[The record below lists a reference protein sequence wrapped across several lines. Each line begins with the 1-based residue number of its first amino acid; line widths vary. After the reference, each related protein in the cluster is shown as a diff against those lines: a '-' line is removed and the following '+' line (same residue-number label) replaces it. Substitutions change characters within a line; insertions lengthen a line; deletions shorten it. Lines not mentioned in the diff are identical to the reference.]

1 MLTCLRVRNFAIID
15 ALEVELGPGLN
26 VLTGE
31 TGAGKSILI
40 DALGL
45 VLGEKARNDL
55 VRTGAAQAEV
65 EALFELE
72 GAAAVADRLA
82 RAGIEVDE
90 GEAREGGGA
99 ELVVRRVVSQNG
111 RSRAYVNGR
120 LVTLAQL
127 AQLAAGLADIS
138 SQHEHHT
145 LVDPMSHLGYLD
157 AFGGLAERVTAV
169 REVYDE
175 LAAASHALG
184 EARARLRGRADRADF
199 LSFQISEIDA
209 VSPQPGESAKLAAD
223 RERLRHAEKLL
234 RAAGGAEETLYG
246 RDGSLSEELGKVIAM
261 IRDAAHLDET
271 LAPAL
276 ASLEAADAQI
286 VEAARELG
294 HYARNVA
301 LDPERL
307 SEVDDRLH
315 ALTRLV
321 RKYAPLAPPRAEG
334 GAVEGTAA
342 EGATPE
348 DAVRA
353 HRARAAAELA
363 SLTHAE
369 DEIAALEK
377 RRDAALLRA
386 GAIARE
392 LSKARSEVARSLS
405 ERVSQE
411 LRTLGMGS
419 AQIHVAVSRL
429 EAGRTDPA
437 RRSGGELLVD
447 GARLSASG
455 IDHVEI
461 LIAPNP
467 GEEPR
472 PLRRIASGGEL
483 SRALLAIKRTLAGAR
498 RAMGE
503 AAGGRSLY
511 VFDEVDTGVGGAV
524 AETIGQKLR
533 DVARHDQ
540 VLCITHLAPI
550 AIYGEQHFLVKKE
563 VQDGRTRSDIVPLE
577 GSDRVEEIARMLGGL
592 TVTKKTRD
600 VAAELLRSAR
610 A

>member
-1 MLTCLRVRNFAIID
+1 MHRMLTCLRVRNFAIID
-15 ALEVELGPGLN
+15 ALEVELGAGLN

-55 VRTGAAQAEV
+55 VRTGSSQAEV

-72 GAAAVADRLA
+72 SADAVADRLS
-82 RAGIEVDE
+82 RVGIEAEE
-90 GEAREGGGA
+90 GEPGEPRGA

-157 AFGGLAERVTAV
+157 AFGGLADRVVAMQQAH
-169 REVYDE
+169 EE
-175 LAAASHALG
+175 LAAASQALG
-184 EARARLRGRADRADF
+184 QARARLEGRAERADF
-199 LSFQISEIDA
+199 LAFQISEIDA

-234 RAAGGAEETLYG
+234 RAAGGAEEALYG
-246 RDGSLSEELGKVIAM
+246 RDGSLSEELGKVIARV
-261 IRDAAHLDET
+261 RDAAHLDGT

-286 VEAARELG
+286 GEAARELG

-321 RKYAPLAPPRAEG
+321 RKYGAVAPREAEPRA
-334 GAVEGTAA
+334 
-342 EGATPE
+342 GATPE

-353 HRARAAAELA
+353 HRTRAAAELA

-369 DEIAALEK
+369 DEIAELEQ
-377 RRDAALLRA
+377 RRDAALARA
-386 GAIARE
+386 GGLARE
-392 LSKARSEVARSLS
+392 LSRARAEVASSLS
-405 ERVSQE
+405 ERVTHE

-419 AQIHVAVSRL
+419 AQITVAVSRL
-429 EAGRTDPA
+429 DAGRG
-437 RRSGGELLVD
+437 GGELLVE
-447 GARLSASG
+447 GARLTSSG

-461 LIAPNP
+461 LIAPNL

-498 RAMGE
+498 RALGE
-503 AAGGRSLY
+503 KVAGRSLY

-550 AIYGEQHFLVKKE
+550 AIYGEQHFLVRKD

-577 GSDRVEEIARMLGGL
+577 GNDRVEEIARMLGGL

-600 VAAELLRSAR
+600 VAAELLRSAQ

>member
-55 VRTGAAQAEV
+55 VRTGATQAEV

-72 GAAAVADRLA
+72 SEAAVADRLS

-90 GEAREGGGA
+90 GEGRQGGEA

-157 AFGGLAERVTAV
+157 AFGGLADRVEAV
-169 REVYDE
+169 REVHDE
-175 LAAASHALG
+175 LVGASRALAD
-184 EARARLRGRADRADF
+184 ARARLQGRADRADF
-199 LSFQISEIDA
+199 LSFQMSEIDA
-209 VSPQPGESAKLAAD
+209 VAPQPGETAKLAAD

-271 LAPAL
+271 LSPAL

-321 RKYAPLAPPRAEG
+321 RKYASGSGTPRGEEQ
-334 GAVEGTAA
+334 GAG

-348 DAVRA
+348 DAVIA
-353 HRARAAAELA
+353 HRARVAAELA
-363 SLTHAE
+363 SLSHAE
-369 DEIAALEK
+369 DEIASLEK
-377 RRDAALLRA
+377 RRDTALARA
-386 GAIARE
+386 SGVARE
-392 LSKARSEVARSLS
+392 LSRARTEVARSLS

-429 EAGRTDPA
+429 DAGRT
-437 RRSGGELLVD
+437 SGAAELLVE

-498 RAMGE
+498 RAHGE
-503 AAGGRSLY
+503 ASGGRSLY

-577 GSDRVEEIARMLGGL
+577 GSERVEEIARMLGGL

>member
-72 GAAAVADRLA
+72 GGAAVADRLA

-157 AFGGLAERVTAV
+157 AFGGLAERVRAV

-334 GAVEGTAA
+334 GAVDGTAA

-386 GAIARE
+386 GTIARE

-429 EAGRTDPA
+429 ESS
-437 RRSGGELLVD
+437 RSGGAAELLVD

>member
-55 VRTGAAQAEV
+55 VRTGASQAEV

-72 GAAAVADRLA
+72 SPAAVRERLA
-82 RAGIEVDE
+82 RAGIEDE
-90 GEAREGGGA
+90 RIDEDRVGGSVLEVEPRGS
-99 ELVVRRVVSQNG
+99 ELVVRRVVSGQG

-127 AQLAAGLADIS
+127 AELAAGLADIS

-145 LVDPMSHLGYLD
+145 LVDPRSHLGYLD
-157 AFGGLAERVTAV
+157 AFGDLGDRVDAVGVAYAE
-169 REVYDE
+169 
-175 LAAASHALG
+175 LHAASRAL
-184 EARARLRGRADRADF
+184 EDARARLRGRADRADF
-199 LSFQISEIDA
+199 LAFQISEIDA
-209 VSPQPGESAKLAAD
+209 VAPKAGELKTLAAD

-234 RAAGGAEETLYG
+234 RAAGGAEEALYG
-246 RDGSLSEELGKVIAM
+246 RDGSISEELGKIVSSL
-261 IRDAAHLDET
+261 RDAAQLD
-271 LAPAL
+271 
-276 ASLEAADAQI
+276 ASLAAALSSLEQADTQI

-301 LDPERL
+301 MDPERL
-307 SEVDDRLH
+307 AEVDERLH

-321 RKYAPLAPPRAEG
+321 RKYAPG
-334 GAVEGTAA
+334 
-342 EGATPE
+342 E
-348 DAVRA
+348 DAPEEAINA
-353 HRARAAAELA
+353 HRARAAAERA
-363 SLTHAE
+363 SLERAE
-369 DEIAALEK
+369 DEILALESK
-377 RRDAALLRA
+377 RDGALRTAAA
-386 GAIARE
+386 AARV
-392 LSKARSEVARSLS
+392 LSKARAEIARSLS
-405 ERVSQE
+405 ERVTSE
-411 LRTLGMGS
+411 LRSLGMG
-419 AQIHVAVSRL
+419 AATIVIDVRPL
-429 EAGRTDPA
+429 EAGKA
-437 RRSGGELLVD
+437 GAELAVD
-447 GARLSASG
+447 GARLSATG
-455 IDHVEI
+455 IDHVEM

-498 RAMGE
+498 RETKDASRS
-503 AAGGRSLY
+503 RSLY
-511 VFDEVDTGVGGAV
+511 VFDEVDSGVGGAV

-563 VQDGRTRSDIVPLE
+563 IVDGRTRSDIVPLE
-577 GSDRVEEIARMLGGL
+577 GAQRVEEIARMLGGI

>member
-72 GAAAVADRLA
+72 GESAVAERLS
-82 RAGIEVDE
+82 RAGIVVDD
-90 GEAREGGGA
+90 GEASESSGA

-138 SQHEHHT
+138 SQHEHHS
-145 LVDPMSHLGYLD
+145 LVDPSSHLGYLD
-157 AFGGLAERVTAV
+157 AFGALAERARAV
-169 REVYDE
+169 RDVYEE
-175 LAAASHALG
+175 LAGANRALAD
-184 EARARLRGRADRADF
+184 ARARLQGRADRADF

-209 VSPQPGESAKLAAD
+209 VSPQPGESATLAVD

-234 RAAGGAEETLYG
+234 RAAGGAEEALYG
-246 RDGSLSEELGKVIAM
+246 RDGSLSEELGKVVAM
-261 IRDAAHLDET
+261 VRDAAHLDAT

-321 RKYAPLAPPRAEG
+321 RKYASPIPRGEG
-334 GAVEGTAA
+334 AKAA
-342 EGATPE
+342 EAPTPE
-348 DAVRA
+348 DAVIA
-353 HRARAAAELA
+353 HRTRAAAELA

-369 DEIAALEK
+369 DEIASLEK
-377 RRDAALLRA
+377 RRDAALARA
-386 GAIARE
+386 GSMARE
-392 LSKARSEVARSLS
+392 LSRARTEVARSLS

-429 EAGRTDPA
+429 EAGRA
-437 RRSGGELLVD
+437 GSGAELLVD
-447 GARLSASG
+447 GGRLSASG

-483 SRALLAIKRTLAGAR
+483 SRALLAVKRTLAGAR
-498 RAMGE
+498 RAME
-503 AAGGRSLY
+503 TSSGRSLY

-592 TVTKKTRD
+592 TVTDKTRD
-600 VAAELLRSAR
+600 VAAELLRSAVT
-610 A
+610 

>member
-55 VRTGAAQAEV
+55 VRTGASHAEV

-72 GAAAVADRLA
+72 SASAVRERLA
-82 RAGIEVDE
+82 RAGIADE
-90 GEAREGGGA
+90 PTDAEAAGGS
-99 ELVVRRVVSQNG
+99 ELVVRRVVSGQG

-127 AQLAAGLADIS
+127 AELASGLADIS

-145 LVDPMSHLGYLD
+145 LVDPRSHLGYLD
-157 AFGGLAERVTAV
+157 AFGGLADRVTAV
-169 REVYDE
+169 SVAYDD
-175 LAAASHALG
+175 LHAASRALD

-199 LSFQISEIDA
+199 LAFQISEIDA
-209 VSPQPGESAKLAAD
+209 VSPKSGELRTLASD

-234 RAAGGAEETLYG
+234 RAAGGAEEALYG
-246 RDGSLSEELGKVIAM
+246 RDGSISEELGKVVSSL
-261 IRDAAHLDET
+261 RDAAQLDPI
-271 LAPAL
+271 LAAAL
-276 ASLEAADAQI
+276 ASLEQADTQI

-307 SEVDDRLH
+307 SEVDDRVH

-321 RKYAPLAPPRAEG
+321 RKYAPGED
-334 GAVEGTAA
+334 V
-342 EGATPE
+342 PE
-348 DAVRA
+348 DAINA
-353 HRARAAAELA
+353 HRARAKAELA
-363 SLTHAE
+363 SLERAE
-369 DEIAALEK
+369 DEIASLES
-377 RRDAALLRA
+377 RRDASFGRA
-386 GAIARE
+386 AAAARV
-392 LSKARSEVARSLS
+392 LSKARAEIAKGLS
-405 ERVSQE
+405 ERVTGE
-411 LRTLGMGS
+411 LRSLGMGS
-419 AQIHVAVSRL
+419 ATIVIDVRPLDANKS
-429 EAGRTDPA
+429 ATD
-437 RRSGGELLVD
+437 LVVD
-447 GARLSASG
+447 GARLSSSG
-455 IDHVEI
+455 IDHVEM

-472 PLRRIASGGEL
+472 SLRRIASGGEL

-498 RAMGE
+498 RAAGD
-503 AAGGRSLY
+503 AANRRSLY

-563 VQDGRTRSDIVPLE
+563 IADGRTRSDIVPLE
-577 GSDRVEEIARMLGGL
+577 GSERVEEIARMLGGI

-600 VAAELLRSAR
+600 VAAELLRSAST

>member
-55 VRTGAAQAEV
+55 VRAGSAQAEV

-72 GAAAVADRLA
+72 SAEAVAERLA
-82 RAGIEVDE
+82 RAGIEADE
-90 GEAREGGGA
+90 AEADASA
-99 ELVVRRVVSQNG
+99 ELVVRRVVGQNG

-127 AQLAAGLADIS
+127 AQLSAGLADIS
-138 SQHEHHT
+138 SQHEHHS
-145 LVDPMSHLGYLD
+145 LVDAASHLGYLD
-157 AFGGLAERVTAV
+157 VFGGLGERVRAV
-169 REVYDE
+169 REAHAE
-175 LAAASHALG
+175 LSAASQALA
-184 EARARLRGRADRADF
+184 EARARLQGRADRADF
-199 LSFQISEIDA
+199 LAFQISEIDA
-209 VSPQPGESAKLAAD
+209 VAPQPGELAKLAAD

-234 RAAGGAEETLYG
+234 RAAGGAEEALYG
-246 RDGSLSEELGKVIAM
+246 RDGSLSEELGKVIAKV
-261 IRDAAHLDET
+261 RDAAHLDAS
-271 LAPAL
+271 LSPAL
-276 ASLEAADAQI
+276 SSLEAADAQI

-307 SEVDDRLH
+307 AEVDERLH

-321 RKYAPLAPPRAEG
+321 RKYAPARGEG
-334 GAVEGTAA
+334 SA
-342 EGATPE
+342 EGAGPE
-348 DAVRA
+348 EIVIA

-363 SLTHAE
+363 SLAHAE
-369 DEIAALEK
+369 DEIVSLEK
-377 RRDAALLRA
+377 KREVVLSQASLLA
-386 GAIARE
+386 PE
-392 LSKARSEVARSLS
+392 LSRARTEVARSLS

-419 AQIHVAVSRL
+419 AAIHVAVSRL
-429 EAGRTDPA
+429 EPGRA
-437 RRSGGELLVD
+437 AGELLVD
-447 GARLSASG
+447 GARLSANG

-498 RAMGE
+498 RASGE
-503 AAGGRSLY
+503 ASGARSLY

-550 AIYGEQHFLVKKE
+550 AIYGEAHFLVKKE
-563 VQDGRTRSDIVPLE
+563 VHDGRTRSDIVPLE
-577 GSDRVEEIARMLGGL
+577 GTDRVEEIARMLGGL

-610 A
+610 SG

>member
-65 EALFELE
+65 EALFDLDPTT
-72 GAAAVADRLA
+72 VADRLS
-82 RAGIEVDE
+82 RAGIALEGDDE
-90 GEAREGGGA
+90 DHAPPSA

-127 AQLAAGLADIS
+127 AALAQGLADIS

-145 LVDPMSHLGYLD
+145 LVDPWSHLGYLD
-157 AFGGLAERVTAV
+157 AFGGLEERVRSVGEAHA
-169 REVYDE
+169 E
-175 LAAASHALG
+175 LQAASKVLD
-184 EARARLRGRADRADF
+184 EARARLRGRADRSDF
-199 LSFQISEIDA
+199 LAFQLSEIDA
-209 VSPQPGESAKLAAD
+209 VTPVPGEMVKLSID

-234 RAAGGAEETLYG
+234 RAAGGSEEALYG
-246 RDGSLSEELGKVIAM
+246 RDGSISEELGKIVASV
-261 IRDAAHLDET
+261 RDAAHLDPA
-271 LAPAL
+271 LGSAL

-307 SEVDDRLH
+307 GEVDDRLH
-315 ALTRLV
+315 ALGRLV
-321 RKYAPLAPPRAEG
+321 RKYAPGAEG
-334 GAVEGTAA
+334 PEEAVL
-342 EGATPE
+342 
-348 DAVRA
+348 A
-353 HRARAAAELA
+353 HRARVAAELA
-363 SLTHAE
+363 SLEHAE
-369 DEIAALEK
+369 DEIASHEA
-377 RRDAALLRA
+377 RRDRALAVGAERA
-386 GAIARE
+386 RA
-392 LSKARSEVARSLS
+392 LSKARSEVALALS

-411 LRTLGMGS
+411 LRSLGMGS
-419 AQIHVAVSRL
+419 ARIHVEVRPL
-429 EAGRTDPA
+429 EGPKG
-437 RRSGGELLVD
+437 SSELAID
-447 GARLSASG
+447 GARLSATG

-498 RAMGE
+498 REGAQG
-503 AAGGRSLY
+503 ASSARSLY

-550 AIYGEQHFLVKKE
+550 AIYGESHFLVKKE
-563 VQDGRTRSDIVPLE
+563 IVDGRTRSDIVPL
-577 GSDRVEEIARMLGGL
+577 GAQDRVEEIARMLGGL

-600 VAAELLRSAR
+600 VAAELLRSA
-610 A
+610 AS